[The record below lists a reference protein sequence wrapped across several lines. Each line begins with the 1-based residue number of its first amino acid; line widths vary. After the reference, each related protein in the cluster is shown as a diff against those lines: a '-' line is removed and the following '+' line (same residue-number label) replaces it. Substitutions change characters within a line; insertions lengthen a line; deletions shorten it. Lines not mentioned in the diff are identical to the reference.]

1 MEAADIPGQW
11 ADDALR
17 RVQAESRATPLRPV
31 APASVGGIEVL
42 LKDESVLPTG
52 SLKYRHLRAMFC
64 HAITQGRITAGTHV
78 VVGTGGAVAVAG
90 AHFARLL
97 GLAFT
102 AVVPSKTGAGV
113 LERIER
119 HGGRWQYG
127 ESPPVAV
134 QQEAA
139 ALAER
144 MAGHFLDH
152 FADADTAMSTATS
165 GTGPTIADEVFAE
178 VAAPAWV
185 VVGVGTG
192 ATSAAIGR
200 HLRAHGLPTRL
211 AVVDPENSAYFPAW
225 VTGAA
230 DYGTGM
236 PSRIPGIGRPRVEP
250 GFQPDLIDLVIPVPD
265 AASVAAMRWVRN
277 KAGVDA
283 GPATG
288 ANMWGVRQL
297 VRRMRQEDS
306 DGVIVTINGDGGE
319 AYRHTH
325 LDPAWVLERGLDPA
339 LFEGEL
345 AEWG

>member
-1 MEAADIPGQW
+1 MAATNIPGQW

-17 RVQAESRATPLRPV
+17 RVRDELRPTPLRPV

-42 LKDESVLPTG
+42 LKDESALPTG

-64 HAITQGRITAGTHV
+64 QAITQGRITAGTHV

-90 AHFARLL
+90 ARFARLL
-97 GLAFT
+97 GLPFT
-102 AVVPSKTGAGV
+102 AVVPSRTDAGV

-119 HGGRWQYG
+119 HGGRWQFG
-127 ESPPVAV
+127 ESPPAAV

-144 MAGHFLDH
+144 WGGHFLDH
-152 FADADTAMSTATS
+152 VTDAATAMSE
-165 GTGPTIADEVFAE
+165 TGPTIADEVFADVTAPTWI
-178 VAAPAWV
+178 VA
-185 VVGVGTG
+185 GVGTG
-192 ATSAAIGR
+192 ATSSAIGR
-200 HLRAHGLPTRL
+200 HLRAHGRPTRL
-211 AVVDPENSAYFPAW
+211 AVVDSENSAYFPAW
-225 VTGAA
+225 VTGAE

-265 AASVAAMRWVRN
+265 AASVAAMRWVRD

-288 ANMWGVRQL
+288 ANLWGVRQL

-306 DGVIVTINGDGGE
+306 GGVIVTINGDSGE
-319 AYRHTH
+319 AYRNTH
-325 LDPAWVLERGLDPA
+325 LDPAWVLERGLDPTP
-339 LFEGEL
+339 FEGEL